1 MKRRHCLVFALA
13 APTFARPA
21 SGADAAHAFDE
32 AINKAGRQRMLSQRA
47 CKAWFAKGLDVVPDL
62 AAKVLAASIAL
73 FERQLAELAAFAPEP
88 RIQDLYA
95 RLGTAW
101 TGYKTL
107 LLRGTPSRGDGAD
120 VLDRAGQVLKLAHE
134 GTGLIEALSTRP
146 ASHWVNVCGRQR
158 MLSQRL
164 AALHLGASWG
174 VEAGFAQAEIAKART
189 EFAAAQAALEK
200 APEDTPQIREE
211 LQMADLQWGFFD
223 AALRGLTPGAPD
235 PVSMSNVFTTSE
247 RILEVMDGV
256 TGRFAK
262 LG

>member
-88 RIQDLYA
+88 R
-95 RLGTAW
+95 R
-101 TGYKTL
+101 
-107 LLRGTPSRGDGAD
+107 RRR
-120 VLDRAGQVLKLAHE
+120 RAGPRRAGAQA
-134 GTGLIEALSTRP
+134 RP
-146 ASHWVNVCGRQR
+146 RRHRDDRGAVDASGQP
-158 MLSQRL
+158 LGQRL
-164 AALHLGASWG
+164 RPPAHAEPAPRGAAPGRELG

>member
-1 MKRRHCLVFALA
+1 MKRRHCLVVALA
-13 APTFARPA
+13 APAFARAA
-21 SGADAAHAFDE
+21 SGADAAHPFDE
-32 AINKAGRQRMLSQRA
+32 AINKAGRQRMLSQRT
-47 CKAWFAKGLDVVPDL
+47 CKAWFARGLGVVPEL
-62 AAKVLAASIAL
+62 ATKVLAASVDL

-88 RIQDLYA
+88 RIQDVYA
-95 RLGTAW
+95 RLGHAW
-101 TGYKTL
+101 TGYKAL
-107 LLRGTPSRGDGAD
+107 LVRGTPSRGDAAD

-134 GTGLIEALSTRP
+134 ATGLIEALSRRP

-174 VEAGFAQAEIAKART
+174 VDIGLAQAEIAKARG
-189 EFAAAQAALEK
+189 EFAAAQAALEN

-211 LQMADLQWGFFD
+211 LQMADQQWGFFD
-223 AALRGLTPGAPD
+223 AALRGLMPGAPD

-256 TGRFAK
+256 TGRFAR

>member
-1 MKRRHCLVFALA
+1 MGARRVRA
-13 APTFARPA
+13 AVRR
-21 SGADAAHAFDE
+21 GVRL
-32 AINKAGRQRMLSQRA
+32 GR
-47 CKAWFAKGLDVVPDL
+47 
-62 AAKVLAASIAL
+62 
-73 FERQLAELAAFAPEP
+73 ERGELA
-88 RIQDLYA
+88 
-95 RLGTAW
+95 
-101 TGYKTL
+101 
-107 LLRGTPSRGDGAD
+107 
-120 VLDRAGQVLKLAHE
+120 
-134 GTGLIEALSTRP
+134 
-146 ASHWVNVCGRQR
+146 
-158 MLSQRL
+158 
-164 AALHLGASWG
+164 G

>member
-13 APTFARPA
+13 APMFARPA

-134 GTGLIEALSTRP
+134 GTGMIEALSTRP